1 MLRRA
6 MNTKRAQPFL
16 RRINVA
22 TKSAKVAPSTPSAA
36 AAMMKATMR
45 TRGIVVASTRNYRR
59 VGLTTAAA
67 AAAGVSPGKKHG
79 DLPKNF
85 EHTDVEEPLYKRWEQ
100 SGAFKPKPNDEKEP
114 FTIPMPPPN
123 VTGALHMGH
132 AMFVTIQD
140 VMSRSMRMRGHPTL
154 WLPGTDHAGIATQ
167 LVVERQL
174 ESEGLSRIG
183 VGREEFE

>member
-1 MLRRA
+1 MLR
-6 MNTKRAQPFL
+6 TKRAQVL
-16 RRINVA
+16 RRINVTA
-22 TKSAKVAPSTPSAA
+22 TKSAKTPPYRQVAPA
-36 AAMMKATMR
+36 AAMMMKATVR
-45 TRGIVVASTRNYRR
+45 TRGIVIASTRNYRR
-59 VGLTTAAA
+59 VGLTTVAA

-132 AMFVTIQD
+132 AMFVTI
-140 VMSRSMRMRGHPTL
+140 
-154 WLPGTDHAGIATQ
+154 
-167 LVVERQL
+167 
-174 ESEGLSRIG
+174 
-183 VGREEFE
+183 